1 MTKTK
6 KCHIERSRN
15 AFEYDISNVFDLL
28 RKLPSLKIYFK
39 LVNAQTDIRYII
51 NFCHILN
58 HKSYFKRSFP
68 KLVM

>member
-28 RKLPSLKIYFK
+28 RKLPTIDVFYK
-39 LVNAQTDIRYII
+39 
-51 NFCHILN
+51 C
-58 HKSYFKRSFP
+58 
-68 KLVM
+68 